1 MPRTE
6 TDPLALLRARFT
18 SAVKAAFPALA
29 SEDID
34 PLITAGKQ
42 PEQGDYQSN
51 VAMGLAKRVGKPPR
65 DVAKAVVA
73 HVEATGLLEPLTDAS
88 IAGPGFINVKF
99 SAPALASF
107 VAAMDTPTL
116 GVASATPSQT
126 MVVDLMGVNLAKQMH
141 VGHLRSPIIGDA
153 VARVLER
160 LGHTVLRQNHVG
172 DWGLNIAMTTA
183 RVMRLVREGSLN
195 LDTLTLDDLDKAY
208 TAAQKECQRDMD
220 GLKAAQHWRMGPKAV
235 AELEAQVD
243 GATAAF
249 LDARQTL
256 LRLQAKEPET
266 YAVWQKIYSVTMKV
280 CVDVCT
286 MLNVNV
292 TNAHTAGESSYAD
305 ELIPMVDDLV
315 KRGIAIED
323 QGALIVRV
331 DEPGTPWA
339 ERYGVIKE
347 PCLIRK
353 SDGGYLYATT
363 DVCAVRR
370 RVQKLGA
377 ERAIY
382 VIDARQNL
390 HLRQVYAASLKAGYS
405 LHPATKQPAVLEHAA
420 FGSVLGED
428 GRPFKTRSG
437 DTVKLADL
445 IQETFDRAG
454 AAVRSKCEERG
465 VTLTDAELA
474 QTSRCVGIAALKYAD
489 LSTDRVKDY
498 VFSFDRMLAFEGNT
512 GPYQLYACVRIKNIF
527 RKAADDGAGDAW
539 KHAPIVVH
547 EHAEKQLALALLRY
561 PGALRSTADALE
573 PHRLCAYLYE
583 VAGAFSTFY
592 DQCKVVNAPDA
603 STRDARLKL
612 CHITLRVLEDGLG
625 VLGIPVPERM

>member
-1 MPRTE
+1 MPPTE
-6 TDPLALLRARFT
+6 TDPLALLRDRFT
-18 SAVKAAFPALA
+18 AAVKAAFPALA
-29 SEDID
+29 SETID
-34 PLITAGKQ
+34 PLISPGKQ
-42 PEQGDYQSN
+42 PELGDYQSN
-51 VAMGLAKRVGKPPR
+51 AAMGLSRKVGQPPR
-65 DVAKAVVA
+65 DVAKSILA
-73 HVEATGLLEPLTDAS
+73 HVDTTGLLEPLTEAS
-88 IAGPGFINVKF
+88 IAGPGFINIKF
-99 SAPALASF
+99 SAPALASL
-107 VAAMDTPTL
+107 VAAMDSPSL
-116 GVASATPSQT
+116 GVAAASPSQVV
-126 MVVDLMGVNLAKQMH
+126 VVDLMGVNLAKQMH

-153 VARVLER
+153 IARVLER
-160 LGHTVLRQNHVG
+160 LGHRVLRQNHVG

-183 RVMRLVREGSLN
+183 RIMRLVKEGALS
-195 LDTLTLDDLDKAY
+195 LDTLTLDDLDRAY
-208 TAAQKECQRDMD
+208 AAAQKECQRDMD

-256 LRLQAKEPET
+256 LRLQSKEPGT

-292 TNAHTAGESSYAD
+292 TDEHTAGESSYAD
-305 ELIPMVDDLV
+305 ELTPMVQELV
-315 KRGIAIED
+315 DRKVAVED

-331 DEPGTPWA
+331 DEPGTAWT

-353 SDGGYLYATT
+353 TDGGYLYATT

-370 RVQKLGA
+370 RVKKLGA
-377 ERAIY
+377 ARAIY

-390 HLRQVYAASLKAGYS
+390 HLRQVFAASLKAGYA
-405 LHPATKQPAVLEHAA
+405 LHPVTNQPAVCEHAA

-428 GRPFKTRSG
+428 GKPFKTRSG

-454 AAVRSKCEERG
+454 AAVRAKCAERG
-465 VTLTDAELA
+465 VVLSGPELA
-474 QTSRCVGIAALKYAD
+474 QTTRCVGIATLKYAD

-498 VFSFDRMLAFEGNT
+498 VFSLDRMLAFEGNT
-512 GPYQLYACVRIKNIF
+512 GPYMLLACVRIKSIF
-527 RKAADDGAGDAW
+527 RKAADTGADAHW
-539 KHAPIVVH
+539 RGAPVSISDPS
-547 EHAEKQLALALLRY
+547 EKQLALTLLRY
-561 PGALRSTADALE
+561 PGALRGTADALE
-573 PHRLCAYLYE
+573 PHRLCTYLYE
-583 VAGAFSTFY
+583 LAGAFSSFY
-592 DQCKVVNAPDA
+592 DKCQVLNAPDTP
-603 STRDARLKL
+603 TRDARLKL
-612 CHITLRVLEDGLG
+612 CAITLRVLEDGLG

>member
-1 MPRTE
+1 MPVQE
-6 TDPLALLRARFT
+6 TDPLAILRDRFT
-18 SAVKAAFPALA
+18 AAVRAAFPLLA
-29 SEDID
+29 SETID
-34 PLITAGKQ
+34 PLITPGKQ
-42 PEQGDYQSN
+42 AELGDYQSN
-51 VAMGLAKRVGKPPR
+51 VAMGLSKKVGKPPR
-65 DVAKAVVA
+65 DVAKAIVG
-73 HVEATGLLEPLTDAS
+73 HVDAAGLLEPLSEAS
-88 IAGPGFINVKF
+88 IAGPGFINIKF
-99 SAPALASF
+99 SAPALAALIS
-107 VAAMDTPTL
+107 AMDAPSMGVPPATPT
-116 GVASATPSQT
+116 QT
-126 MVVDLMGVNLAKQMH
+126 VVVDLMGVNLAKQMH

-160 LGHTVLRQNHVG
+160 LGHRVIRQNHVG

-183 RVMRLVREGSLN
+183 RIMRLVKEKSLS
-195 LDTLTLDDLDKAY
+195 LETLTLDDLDKAY
-208 TAAQKECQRDMD
+208 AAAQKECQRDMD
-220 GLKAAQHWRMGPKAV
+220 GLKAAQHWLMGPKAI
-235 AELEAQVD
+235 AELEAQVE

-266 YAVWQKIYSVTMKV
+266 YAVWRKIYSVTMKV

-292 TNAHTAGESSYAD
+292 TDEHTAGESSYAD
-305 ELIPMVDDLV
+305 ELTPMVDDLV
-315 KRGIAIED
+315 KRGVAVLD
-323 QGALIVRV
+323 QGALVVRL
-331 DEPGTPWA
+331 DEPGTPWSD
-339 ERYGVIKE
+339 RYGVIKE

-390 HLRQVYAASLKAGYS
+390 HLRQVYGASLKAGYS
-405 LHPATKQPAVLEHAA
+405 IHPTTKQPALLEHAA

-454 AAVRSKCEERG
+454 SAVRAKCAERN
-465 VTLTDAELA
+465 VSLTDADLT

-489 LSTDRVKDY
+489 LSTDRVKDSM
-498 VFSFDRMLAFEGNT
+498 FSFDRMLAFEGNT
-512 GPYQLYACVRIKNIF
+512 GPYLLYACVRIKNIL
-527 RKAADDGAGDAW
+527 RKAADEGAGSTWPSAAIAVQD
-539 KHAPIVVH
+539 
-547 EHAEKQLALALLRY
+547 HAEKQLALTLLRY
-561 PGALRSTADALE
+561 PSALRATADALE
-573 PHRLCAYLYE
+573 PHRLCGYLYE
-583 VAGAFSTFY
+583 LAGAFSSFY
-592 DQCKVVNAPDA
+592 DKCPVLAAD
-603 STRDARLKL
+603 STAMRDSRVRLCSL
-612 CHITLRVLEDGLG
+612 TLRVLEDGLG